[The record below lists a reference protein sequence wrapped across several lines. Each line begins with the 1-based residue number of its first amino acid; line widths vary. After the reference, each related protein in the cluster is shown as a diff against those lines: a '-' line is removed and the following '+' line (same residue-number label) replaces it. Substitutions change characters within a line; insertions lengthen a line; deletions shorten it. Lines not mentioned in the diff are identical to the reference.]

1 MLEKLYLFLWW
12 QYHLLYSLQCLFSLS
27 VIYLLAVVFVC
38 LPVSCGRLPY
48 SSFCTWLYSLWVLS
62 PSNIILVWKDKRLRR
77 INLGKQ
83 LNQQNSFSLRNI
95 LKTSLT
101 QCNLF
106 LIFFLFYMP
115 SFCVKFCSS
124 TCPLL
129 WLVLFR
135 CIHLIDLLY
144 WCCTYLS
151 ILQYILIIYGMTQN
165 IPTWKRLWPQ
175 RHLTLFSY

>member
-1 MLEKLYLFLWW
+1 MSFALYFTVLFFT
-12 QYHLLYSLQCLFSLS
+12 LFSLL
-27 VIYLLAVVFVC
+27 VGQTFCWLFAFQCLLC
-38 LPVSCGRLPY
+38 NSPY
-48 SSFCTWLYSLWVLS
+48 CSFFTWNYSLRLLS
-62 PSNIILVWKDKRLRR
+62 YSNIILVWKDKRLRR

-106 LIFFLFYMP
+106 FIFFLFYMP

-144 WCCTYLS
+144 WCCKYLS
-151 ILQYILIIYGMTQN
+151 ILQDILIIYGMTQD
-165 IPTWKRLWPQ
+165 IPTWNWLWLQ
-175 RHLTLFSY
+175 RHLTSFSC

>member
-1 MLEKLYLFLWW
+1 MILFALYYIVLFVALPFLFVVSD
-12 QYHLLYSLQCLFSLS
+12 LLFVVFHPEVFLQLSYIALFTGTFSL
-27 VIYLLAVVFVC
+27 
-38 LPVSCGRLPY
+38 RLP
-48 SSFCTWLYSLWVLS
+48 FH
-62 PSNIILVWKDKRLRR
+62 SNIILVWKDKRLRR

-106 LIFFLFYMP
+106 FIFFLFYMP

-165 IPTWKRLWPQ
+165 IPTWKWLWPQ

>member
-1 MLEKLYLFLWW
+1 MTLFALS
-12 QYHLLYSLQCLFSLS
+12 YIVLFVAVCLLFVDLIFCLLFS
-27 VIYLLAVVFVC
+27 IQRY
-38 LPVSCGRLPY
+38 SCNSPYMALFTGTFSLRLP
-48 SSFCTWLYSLWVLS
+48 FH
-62 PSNIILVWKDKRLRR
+62 SNIILVWKDKRLRR